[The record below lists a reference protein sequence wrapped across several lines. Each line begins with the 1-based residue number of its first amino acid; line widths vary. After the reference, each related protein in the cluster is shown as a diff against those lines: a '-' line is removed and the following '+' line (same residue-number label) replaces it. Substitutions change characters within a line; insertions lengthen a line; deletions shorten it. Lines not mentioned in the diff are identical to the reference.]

1 MDEGIGSK
9 IKRIMHSYQ
18 LLFSNV
24 TSKAKS
30 TRHVYIYKMTCMF
43 LTTFIFKSLSP
54 FRIPGLWM
62 QVYILCLSSSRSS
75 FNPFSF
81 YRRGLQEQGTMMVD
95 FMPYASLTV
104 CIIYIFQLFWLCH
117 WLFGRIMRKM
127 KNLRHGRYRP
137 NCLQTK
143 LGLLYV
149 YVFPYPCF
157 FPQCQVLSKWGE
169 GAIERAYGYCQI
181 WCTSCNWPA
190 WEKNAPT
197 GCYNG
202 GDCVKSGDTSR
213 CRGKKENSRQTSF
226 SPLALSA
233 KRTPTPTTCLAV
245 TNNSSIQKC
254 LHQDTQNHGA
264 GTTAKRRIRK
274 GVDADARPGVGAG
287 RTGGLTCPCLR
298 R

>member
-43 LTTFIFKSLSP
+43 LTTLSLSP

-117 WLFGRIMRKM
+117 WLFGYIMRKM
-127 KNLRHGRYRP
+127 K
-137 NCLQTK
+137 K
-143 LGLLYV
+143 L
-149 YVFPYPCF
+149 
-157 FPQCQVLSKWGE
+157 
-169 GAIERAYGYCQI
+169 
-181 WCTSCNWPA
+181 
-190 WEKNAPT
+190 
-197 GCYNG
+197 
-202 GDCVKSGDTSR
+202 TSR
-213 CRGKKENSRQTSF
+213 TVSAQLPTDQAWSLVRLRVSISLFF
-226 SPLALSA
+226 SPVSDFEQ
-233 KRTPTPTTCLAV
+233 R
-245 TNNSSIQKC
+245 
-254 LHQDTQNHGA
+254 G
-264 GTTAKRRIRK
+264 GGGK
-274 GVDADARPGVGAG
+274 G
-287 RTGGLTCPCLR
+287 LR
-298 R
+298 VLPDMVYFV

>member
-104 CIIYIFQLFWLCH
+104 CIIYNFPVILVVSLVIRLYH
-117 WLFGRIMRKM
+117 E
-127 KNLRHGRYRP
+127 KNEKTYVTDSIGPTAYRP
-137 NCLQTK
+137 SLVSCT
-143 LGLLYV
+143 
-149 YVFPYPCF
+149 FTCFHIPFF
-157 FPQCQVLSKWGE
+157 FPSV
-169 GAIERAYGYCQI
+169 R
-181 WCTSCNWPA
+181 
-190 WEKNAPT
+190 
-197 GCYNG
+197 
-202 GDCVKSGDTSR
+202 
-213 CRGKKENSRQTSF
+213 F
-226 SPLALSA
+226 
-233 KRTPTPTTCLAV
+233 
-245 TNNSSIQKC
+245 
-254 LHQDTQNHGA
+254 
-264 GTTAKRRIRK
+264 
-274 GVDADARPGVGAG
+274 
-287 RTGGLTCPCLR
+287 
-298 R
+298 

>member
-117 WLFGRIMRKM
+117 WLFGCIMRKM

-157 FPQCQVLSKWGE
+157 FPPVSGFEQM
-169 GAIERAYGYCQI
+169 
-181 WCTSCNWPA
+181 
-190 WEKNAPT
+190 
-197 GCYNG
+197 G
-202 GDCVKSGDTSR
+202 GRSD
-213 CRGKKENSRQTSF
+213 
-226 SPLALSA
+226 
-233 KRTPTPTTCLAV
+233 
-245 TNNSSIQKC
+245 
-254 LHQDTQNHGA
+254 
-264 GTTAKRRIRK
+264 
-274 GVDADARPGVGAG
+274 
-287 RTGGLTCPCLR
+287 
-298 R
+298 

>member
-1 MDEGIGSK
+1 MDAGIDTLPLV
-9 IKRIMHSYQ
+9 IP
-18 LLFSNV
+18 F
-24 TSKAKS
+24 
-30 TRHVYIYKMTCMF
+30 
-43 LTTFIFKSLSP
+43 FIQP
-54 FRIPGLWM
+54 V
-62 QVYILCLSSSRSS
+62 Q
-75 FNPFSF
+75 F

-117 WLFGRIMRKM
+117 WLFGCIMRKM

>member
-43 LTTFIFKSLSP
+43 LTTLSLSP

-104 CIIYIFQLFWLCH
+104 CIIYIFSS
-117 WLFGRIMRKM
+117 
-127 KNLRHGRYRP
+127 
-137 NCLQTK
+137 
-143 LGLLYV
+143 YV
-149 YVFPYPCF
+149 GCV
-157 FPQCQVLSKWGE
+157 
-169 GAIERAYGYCQI
+169 IGY
-181 WCTSCNWPA
+181 S
-190 WEKNAPT
+190 
-197 GCYNG
+197 
-202 GDCVKSGDTSR
+202 VVS
-213 CRGKKENSRQTSF
+213 
-226 SPLALSA
+226 
-233 KRTPTPTTCLAV
+233 
-245 TNNSSIQKC
+245 
-254 LHQDTQNHGA
+254 
-264 GTTAKRRIRK
+264 
-274 GVDADARPGVGAG
+274 
-287 RTGGLTCPCLR
+287 
-298 R
+298 

>member
-24 TSKAKS
+24 TLKAKS

-104 CIIYIFQLFWLCH
+104 CIIYNFPVILVVSLVIRLYH
-117 WLFGRIMRKM
+117 EKNE
-127 KNLRHGRYRP
+127 KNLRHGQYRP

-149 YVFPYPCF
+149 YVFPYPFF
-157 FPQCQVLSKWGE
+157 FPQCQILSK
-169 GAIERAYGYCQI
+169 
-181 WCTSCNWPA
+181 
-190 WEKNAPT
+190 
-197 GCYNG
+197 G
-202 GDCVKSGDTSR
+202 GG
-213 CRGKKENSRQTSF
+213 GK
-226 SPLALSA
+226 
-233 KRTPTPTTCLAV
+233 
-245 TNNSSIQKC
+245 
-254 LHQDTQNHGA
+254 
-264 GTTAKRRIRK
+264 
-274 GVDADARPGVGAG
+274 
-287 RTGGLTCPCLR
+287 GLRVLPDMVYFV
-298 R
+298 

>member
-1 MDEGIGSK
+1 M
-9 IKRIMHSYQ
+9 
-18 LLFSNV
+18 

-117 WLFGRIMRKM
+117 WLFGCIMRKM
-127 KNLRHGRYRP
+127 KNLRHGQYRP

-149 YVFPYPCF
+149 YVFPYPFFF
-157 FPQCQVLSKWGE
+157 FPSV
-169 GAIERAYGYCQI
+169 R
-181 WCTSCNWPA
+181 
-190 WEKNAPT
+190 
-197 GCYNG
+197 
-202 GDCVKSGDTSR
+202 
-213 CRGKKENSRQTSF
+213 F
-226 SPLALSA
+226 
-233 KRTPTPTTCLAV
+233 
-245 TNNSSIQKC
+245 
-254 LHQDTQNHGA
+254 
-264 GTTAKRRIRK
+264 
-274 GVDADARPGVGAG
+274 
-287 RTGGLTCPCLR
+287 
-298 R
+298 

>member
-1 MDEGIGSK
+1 MDAGIYTLPLVIPFFIQPVQFLPERTPG
-9 IKRIMHSYQ
+9 
-18 LLFSNV
+18 
-24 TSKAKS
+24 
-30 TRHVYIYKMTCMF
+30 TRDHDGRFHAICQFDRLYYIYFPVILVVSLVIWSYHEKNEK
-43 LTTFIFKSLSP
+43 LTSRTVSAQLPTDQAWSLVRLRVS
-54 FRIPGLWM
+54 I
-62 QVYILCLSSSRSS
+62 
-75 FNPFSF
+75 
-81 YRRGLQEQGTMMVD
+81 
-95 FMPYASLTV
+95 SL
-104 CIIYIFQLFWLCH
+104 
-117 WLFGRIMRKM
+117 
-127 KNLRHGRYRP
+127 
-137 NCLQTK
+137 
-143 LGLLYV
+143 
-149 YVFPYPCF
+149 F

-264 GTTAKRRIRK
+264 GKTAKRRIRK